1 MRQSTK
7 NTLSISLFL
16 LCVVV
21 VTAIHT
27 GLGIILVLSWTVVNL
42 AWEKAKR
49 KTISEAKR
57 RWKEYGRIQ
66 TGK

>member
-27 GLGIILVLSWTVVNL
+27 GLGIILVLSWTVLNL